1 MKTKQ
6 IPTGVKAI
14 SIFYYV
20 SVGFMALAGLIL
32 MLGAGAFTQ
41 MTAELPFVN
50 VLGALG
56 SALFIGI
63 AIVLLAIAVLV
74 FFVARG
80 LWKLQNW
87 ARITAIVFAALSI
100 LQNISF
106 RPMMGG
112 FSGNILSLAI
122 SGLIGGYL
130 LFSKE
135 VKKAFG

>member
-1 MKTKQ
+1 M
-6 IPTGVKAI
+6 PTP
-14 SIFYYV
+14 YR
-20 SVGFMALAGLIL
+20 
-32 MLGAGAFTQ
+32 
-41 MTAELPFVN
+41 LPN
-50 VLGALG
+50 RP
-56 SALFIGI
+56 
-63 AIVLLAIAVLV
+63 AVLT

-87 ARITAIVFAALSI
+87 ARITAIVFAALGI

-112 FSGNILSLAI
+112 FSGNILGLAI

-135 VKKAFG
+135 VKKAF